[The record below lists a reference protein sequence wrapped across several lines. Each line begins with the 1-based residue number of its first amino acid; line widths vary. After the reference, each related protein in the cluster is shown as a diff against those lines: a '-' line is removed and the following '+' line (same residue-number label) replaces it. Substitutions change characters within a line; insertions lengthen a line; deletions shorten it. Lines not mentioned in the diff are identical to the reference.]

1 MKHLREHWGS
11 RLGFM
16 VAAIGSAIGLGVLW
30 KFPYVT
36 GINGGGLFLLAYAFC
51 LFILGVP
58 LFMAEVVMGR
68 ASQSAAVGAF
78 QKLGGSHA
86 GGWKIGGYLGVLASF
101 LIMSF
106 YSVIAGWGLCFV
118 VMSMLGFYHGKSLD
132 QVGAVFDLLAGS
144 GPISLFWHALF
155 TAITV
160 GIVFLGVRKG
170 IESWSKVL
178 VKLLFVLLVGLVIYN
193 FSLPGFEKALS
204 FIFTPRLADFKTS
217 SLLEALGLAFFT
229 LSLGQ
234 GIMISYGSYIQERQK
249 IHVMSIVIA
258 LSVFVAAILASLLI
272 FPVIFSFGLST
283 SMGPGLVFKT
293 LPYLFAQLPGSLFLS
308 TLFFLLFVFTALTS
322 AIPLIEVVATNIMEL
337 FDVPRPRAVVSV
349 GIAAF
354 IFGIP
359 SAFAYSGWPFYEWQ
373 EIFGKNF
380 LETIDALV
388 SEWVIPV
395 AGLITALFVGWRI
408 DPAVLS
414 YELDHDGGLFSRKLF
429 NVWYFLIRYIIP
441 LTIFLIILE
450 RSEIL
455 SL

>member
-11 RLGFM
+11 KLGFM
-16 VAAIGSAIGLGVLW
+16 IAAIGSAIGLGVLW

-36 GINGGGLFLLAYAFC
+36 GANGGGLFILAYACC
-51 LFILGVP
+51 LFVLGVP
-58 LFMAEVVMGR
+58 LFIAEVVMGR
-68 ASQSAAVGAF
+68 SSQSAAVGAF
-78 QKLGGSHA
+78 QKLGGS
-86 GGWKIGGYLGVLASF
+86 GTSGWKAGGYLGVLSSF

-106 YSVIAGWGLCFV
+106 YSVIAGWGICFV
-118 VMSMLGFYHGKSLD
+118 VMSMLGFYHGKSLE
-132 QVGAVFDLLAGS
+132 QVGAVFDILASS

-170 IESWSKVL
+170 IESWSKIL
-178 VKLLFVLLVGLVIYN
+178 VKLLFILLIFLVIYN
-193 FSLPGFEKALS
+193 ISLPGFQQALS
-204 FIFTPRLADFKTS
+204 FIFSPRLADFKTS

-249 IHVMSIVIA
+249 IHSMSLVVA
-258 LSVFVAAILASLLI
+258 VSVLVAAILASLLI
-272 FPVIFSFGLST
+272 FPVTFSFGLST

-293 LPYLFAQLPGSLFLS
+293 LPFLFAQLPGSLFLS

-322 AIPLIEVVATNIMEL
+322 AIPLIEVVATNLMEL
-337 FDVPRPRAVVSV
+337 FDLDRPRAVIWV
-349 GIAAF
+349 GLATF

-359 SAFAYSGWPFYEWQ
+359 SAFAYSGWPFYDWQ
-373 EIFGKNF
+373 ALFGKNF

-388 SEWVIPV
+388 SQWVIPV
-395 AGLITALFVGWRI
+395 AGLLTALFVGWKM
-408 DPAVLS
+408 DPELLS
-414 YELDHDGGLFSRKLF
+414 YEIDHTTGSFSKPLFRC
-429 NVWYFLIRYIIP
+429 WYFLIRYVVP

-450 RSEIL
+450 HSEIL